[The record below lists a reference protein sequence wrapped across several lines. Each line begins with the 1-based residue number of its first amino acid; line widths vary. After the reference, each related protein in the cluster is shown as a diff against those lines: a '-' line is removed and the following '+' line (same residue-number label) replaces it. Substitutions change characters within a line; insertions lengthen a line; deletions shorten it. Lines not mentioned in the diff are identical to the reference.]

1 MHAADQVLTA
11 AEMRAAED
19 SLVEAGISVD
29 VLMQRAGQGAADWV
43 WRVGMG
49 RPVTVLC
56 GPGNNG
62 GDGYVIAETLR
73 ARGLSVTV
81 VAPRAPG
88 TDAARTA
95 AEAWRGETLSHPP
108 RTKGAVFVDCLF
120 GSGLS
125 RPLAKDDSQMIREM
139 ADAHDFLVAVDLP
152 SGVTTDEGALLGPVR
167 HYDLTLALGAWKPAH
182 FLMPAMEHM
191 GMRKCVNI
199 GVGSAAG
206 SGFVF
211 PRPRFSAPPT
221 AAHKY
226 SRGLV
231 GIVAGVMPGAALLA
245 AQAAMRGGAGY
256 VKFLSSG
263 EECAGPAALVVDRRP
278 LAEALEDKRW
288 SALLVGPGLGR
299 DSAARER
306 LAAVLDR
313 RVPTVIDADALHLL
327 DDDLLE
333 GIDRTRLL
341 VTPHEGELAALCTSF
356 GVDVQRKLGRARTLA
371 EVSGLTVLAKGPDN
385 LLASPDGRIA
395 YFPPAPSWLS
405 TAGTGDVLGG
415 IAASRLASG
424 SDPFTAGGETVW
436 LHAEAAR
443 CAGAAFTAD
452 DLSFAVSTAYAH
464 FL

>member
-1 MHAADQVLTA
+1 
-11 AEMRAAED
+11 
-19 SLVEAGISVD
+19 
-29 VLMQRAGQGAADWV
+29 
-43 WRVGMG
+43 
-49 RPVTVLC
+49 
-56 GPGNNG
+56 
-62 GDGYVIAETLR
+62 
-73 ARGLSVTV
+73 
-81 VAPRAPG
+81 
-88 TDAARTA
+88 
-95 AEAWRGETLSHPP
+95 
-108 RTKGAVFVDCLF
+108 
-120 GSGLS
+120 
-125 RPLAKDDSQMIREM
+125 
-139 ADAHDFLVAVDLP
+139 
-152 SGVTTDEGALLGPVR
+152 
-167 HYDLTLALGAWKPAH
+167 
-182 FLMPAMEHM
+182 
-191 GMRKCVNI
+191 
-199 GVGSAAG
+199 
-206 SGFVF
+206 
-211 PRPRFSAPPT
+211 
-221 AAHKY
+221 
-226 SRGLV
+226 
-231 GIVAGVMPGAALLA
+231 MPGAALLA

-256 VKFLSSG
+256 VKLLSSG
-263 EECAGPAALVVDRRP
+263 EEFAGPAALVVDRRP

-436 LHAEAAR
+436 VHAEAGR
-443 CAGAAFTAD
+443 CAGASFTA
-452 DLSFAVSTAYAH
+452 
-464 FL
+464 